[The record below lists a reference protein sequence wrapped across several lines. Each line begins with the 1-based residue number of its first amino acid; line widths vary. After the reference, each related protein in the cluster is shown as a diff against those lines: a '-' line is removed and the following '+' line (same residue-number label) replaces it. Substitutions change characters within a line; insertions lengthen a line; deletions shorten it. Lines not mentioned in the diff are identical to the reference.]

1 MASTYSLPPKTRNPM
16 NKSKAPTAFPTIGCC
31 FLHKN
36 RATGRTTNTGSTAA
50 AASMTQFIVAIIDP
64 LAGGVRNRALETQR
78 ALQDS
83 AAALQTG
90 QALCGVNQFDE
101 SRFVRGERLADRCGR
116 EPARERG
123 PAVNVGRPNPLGGI
137 TNAVA
142 EQQSELGDRGGKW

>member
-1 MASTYSLPPKTRNPM
+1 MTMPARVADSV
-16 NKSKAPTAFPTIGCC
+16 
-31 FLHKN
+31 
-36 RATGRTTNTGSTAA
+36 RATRTRERY
-50 AASMTQFIVAIIDP
+50 FIARIVNP
-64 LAGGVRNRALETQR
+64 
-78 ALQDS
+78 S

-142 EQQSELGDRGGKW
+142 EQQSELGDRGGKWQMPHASTGTYRLFDQRAHLALGLLVARLHGQPIPAVVHQARAT